1 MMQFNTILKN
11 PAEWML
17 STGPSG
23 EIVISSRVRLARNL
37 AGLSFPGWAAEED
50 RKLVLG
56 SVQPAVEGLTEM
68 RGAFSSDLSDLSA
81 IKKQVLVERHL
92 ISREQAA
99 KGPGSAAVM
108 NRKQTLCVMV
118 NEEDHLR
125 MQSIKAGLNLG
136 AAFKMIDKVD
146 SKLEESLDYA
156 FDNQHGYLTACPTN
170 LGTGMRASAMLHLPA
185 LVLSEQI
192 NQVIGAVN
200 KIGLAVRG
208 LYGEGT
214 EALGNLFQVSNQH
227 TLGEKEIEIV
237 ARLEKVI
244 RQIIEHEQNARES
257 LFEERRSMLEDQVGR
272 AYAILRYGH
281 IISTKEALNLLSMLR
296 AGVDLDYFPVDAR
309 GVIDILFMEIQP
321 AHLQI
326 RAGRKLGTE
335 ERDILRAEIM
345 RDQLKILPEP
355 GRFPMSDREDPGS
368 DTTLGGADRNPDE
381 PATDPEDGRRENGD
395 SRTKGTDND
404 E

>member
-1 MMQFNTILKN
+1 MQFKTILNN

-17 STGPSG
+17 TAGPLG
-23 EIVISSRVRLARNL
+23 EIVISSRIRLARNL
-37 AGLSFPGWAAEED
+37 SGFSFPGWAAED
-50 RKLVLG
+50 VRMLVLD
-56 SVQPAVEGLTEM
+56 SVKPTVDTLSEM
-68 RGAFSSDLSDLSA
+68 RGAFSSDLRNLST
-81 IKKQVLVERHL
+81 IRKQVLVERHL

-99 KGPGSAAVM
+99 KGTGSAVVM
-108 NRKQTLCVMV
+108 NRKQTLCIMI

-125 MQSIKAGLNLG
+125 MQSIKPGLNLKS
-136 AAFKMIDKVD
+136 AFNMIDKID
-146 SKLEESLDYA
+146 TKLEENIDYA

-192 NQVIGAVN
+192 NQVIQAVN

-244 RQIIEHEQNARES
+244 RQIIEHEKNARAT
-257 LFEERRSMLEDQVGR
+257 LFEERRSMLDDKVGR
-272 AYAILRYGH
+272 AYAILRHGH
-281 IISTKEALNLLSMLR
+281 IISTKEALELLSMLR
-296 AGVDLDYFPVDAR
+296 AGVDLGYFPDEVR
-309 GVIDILFMEIQP
+309 GIIDVLFMEIQP
-321 AHLQI
+321 AHLQM
-326 RAGRKLGTE
+326 RADSKLGVE

-345 RDQLKILPEP
+345 RDELKILPEP
-355 GRFPMSDREDPGS
+355 GKLPQEDQES
-368 DTTLGGADRNPDE
+368 ENNQERDIDE
-381 PATDPEDGRRENGD
+381 GR
-395 SRTKGTDND
+395 K
-404 E
+404 